1 MRQYNI
7 VTERSVIKT
16 NFGDTKNDTNDND
29 DKNIN
34 KSVNIKFS
42 SNVVC
47 YKYYYEPMTI
57 YKSSLYH
64 VNKFLK
70 KIK

>member
-7 VTERSVIKT
+7 VTERSIIKT
-16 NFGDTKNDTNDND
+16 NFGDAKNDTNV
-29 DKNIN
+29 KN
-34 KSVNIKFS
+34 VNVKFN

-57 YKSSLYH
+57 YKNSLYY